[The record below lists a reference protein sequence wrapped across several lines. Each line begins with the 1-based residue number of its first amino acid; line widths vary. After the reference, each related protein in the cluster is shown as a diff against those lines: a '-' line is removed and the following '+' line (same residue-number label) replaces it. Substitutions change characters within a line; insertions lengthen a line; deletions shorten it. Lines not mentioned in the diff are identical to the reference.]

1 MNLKGRDIISAKD
14 LTREE
19 VEFLIK
25 EAEKYRNIL
34 KSRKPIFKADDKV
47 AITVFLEPSTRTRL
61 SFQFAGTYLGIKVLD
76 FGASEISSIQKGETF
91 EDTMTM
97 VDGYE
102 PDVIILRQSVAG
114 NAEKAAK
121 ICAAPVINA
130 GDGINEHPTQALTDV
145 YTLYRIFG
153 HLDGLHIGIMGD
165 LKYGRTVK
173 SLSFMLDKF
182 KDIKLYYIS
191 PPSLKVRDDVLSG
204 IKNAE
209 YEFAERVEDVA
220 DKLDAL
226 YVTRVQKE
234 RFSDP
239 SEYEKVKGSY
249 KITRDML
256 LKLKKIPYILH
267 PLPRVDEL
275 ATDVDSMP
283 QAKYFE
289 QAKNGMFIRIALL
302 KNVLGIEE

>member
-1 MNLKGRDIISAKD
+1 MSLKGRDIISAKD
-14 LTREE
+14 LSREE

-25 EAEKYRNIL
+25 EAETYRNIL
-34 KSRKPIFKADDKV
+34 KFRKPLFKAEDKT

-76 FGASEISSIQKGETF
+76 FGATEISSIQKGETF

-121 ICAAPVINA
+121 ICKATLINA

-153 HLDGLHIGIMGD
+153 RIDGLRIGIMGD

-173 SLSFMLDKF
+173 SLSIMLDKF
-182 KDIKLYYIS
+182 KDIKLYYVS
-191 PPSLKVRDDVLSG
+191 PPSLKVRDDVLNE
-204 IKNAE
+204 IKNVD
-209 YEFAERVEDVA
+209 YEFAEKVEDVA
-220 DKLDAL
+220 DKIDVL
-226 YVTRVQKE
+226 YVTRIQKE
-234 RFSDP
+234 RFADP
-239 SEYEKVKGSY
+239 SEYEKLKGSY
-249 KITRDML
+249 KVTKDML
-256 LKLKKIPYILH
+256 MKLKKIPYILH

-275 ATDVDSMP
+275 TPDVDELP

-302 KNVLGIEE
+302 KNVLGI

>member
-14 LTREE
+14 LSREE
-19 VEFLIK
+19 VEFLIG
-25 EAEKYRNIL
+25 EAETYRNML
-34 KSRKPIFKADDKV
+34 KFKKPLFKAEDKT

-121 ICAAPVINA
+121 ICRATLINA

-153 HLDGLHIGIMGD
+153 HIDGLRIGIMGD

-173 SLSFMLDKF
+173 SLSIMLDKF
-182 KDIKLYYIS
+182 NDIKLYYIS
-191 PPSLKVRDDVLSG
+191 PPSLKVREDVLSE
-204 IKNAE
+204 IKNAN
-209 YEFAERVEDVA
+209 YEFAEKVEDIA
-220 DKLDAL
+220 DKIDAL
-226 YVTRVQKE
+226 YVTRIQKE

-239 SEYEKVKGSY
+239 SEYERLKGSY
-249 KITRDML
+249 KVTKEML
-256 LKLKKIPYILH
+256 MRLKKIPYILH

-275 ATDVDSMP
+275 TPDVDELP

-289 QAKNGMFIRIALL
+289 QAKNGMYIRIALL
-302 KNVLGIEE
+302 KNVLGI

>member
-1 MNLKGRDIISAKD
+1 MSLKGRDIVSVKD
-14 LTREE
+14 LSREE
-19 VEFLIK
+19 VELLIS
-25 EAEKYRNIL
+25 EAETYRNL
-34 KSRKPIFKADDKV
+34 LRFKKPLFKAEDKT

-61 SFQFAGTYLGIKVLD
+61 SFQFAGIYLGIKVMD
-76 FGASEISSIQKGETF
+76 FGASEISSIQKGESF
-91 EDTMTM
+91 EDTMRM
-97 VDGYE
+97 VDSYD

-114 NAEKAAK
+114 NAKKAAD
-121 ICAAPVINA
+121 ICQAPVINA

-153 HLDGLHIGIMGD
+153 RIDGLKVGIMGD

-173 SLSFMLDKF
+173 SLSLMLDKF
-182 KDIKLYYIS
+182 NGVKIYYIS
-191 PPSLKVRDDVLSG
+191 PPSLKVRDDVISEL
-204 IKNAE
+204 KNVK
-209 YEFAERVEDVA
+209 YEFYEKLEDVA
-220 DKLDAL
+220 EDLDAL

-249 KITRDML
+249 KVTKEML

-275 ATDVDSMP
+275 STDVDSLP

-289 QAKNGMFIRIALL
+289 QAKNGMYIRIALL
-302 KNVLGIEE
+302 KNVLGL

>member
-1 MNLKGRDIISAKD
+1 MSLKGRDIISAKD
-14 LTREE
+14 LSREE

-25 EAEKYRNIL
+25 EAETYRNIL
-34 KSRKPIFKADDKV
+34 KFRKPLFKAEDKT

-76 FGASEISSIQKGETF
+76 FGATEISSIQKGETF

-121 ICAAPVINA
+121 ICKATLINA

-153 HLDGLHIGIMGD
+153 RIDGLRIGIMGD

-173 SLSFMLDKF
+173 SLSIMLDKF
-182 KDIKLYYIS
+182 KDIKLYYVS
-191 PPSLKVRDDVLSG
+191 PPSLKVRDDVLNE
-204 IKNAE
+204 IKNVD
-209 YEFAERVEDVA
+209 YEFAEKVEDVA
-220 DKLDAL
+220 DKIDAL
-226 YVTRVQKE
+226 YVTRIQKE
-234 RFSDP
+234 RFADP
-239 SEYEKVKGSY
+239 SEYEKLKGSY
-249 KITRDML
+249 KVTKDML
-256 LKLKKIPYILH
+256 MKLKKIPYILH

-275 ATDVDSMP
+275 TPDVDELP

-302 KNVLGIEE
+302 KNVLGI

>member
-1 MNLKGRDIISAKD
+1 MSLKGRDIISAKD
-14 LTREE
+14 LSREE
-19 VEFLIK
+19 VEFLIG
-25 EAEKYRNIL
+25 EAETYRNIL
-34 KSRKPIFKADDKV
+34 KFRKPLFKAEDKT

-76 FGASEISSIQKGETF
+76 FGATEISSIQKGETF

-121 ICAAPVINA
+121 ICKAALINA
-130 GDGINEHPTQALTDV
+130 GDGINEHPTQAMTDV

-153 HLDGLHIGIMGD
+153 HIDGLKIAIMGD

-173 SLSFMLDKF
+173 SLSIMLDKF
-182 KDIKLYYIS
+182 KDIKLYYVS
-191 PPSLKVRDDVLSG
+191 PPSLKVRDDVLRE
-204 IKNAE
+204 IKNVD

-220 DKLDAL
+220 DKVDAL
-226 YVTRVQKE
+226 YVTRIQKE

-239 SEYEKVKGSY
+239 SEYEKLKGSY
-249 KITRDML
+249 KITKDML
-256 LKLKKIPYILH
+256 MKLKKIPYILH

-275 ATDVDSMP
+275 TPDVDELP

-302 KNVLGIEE
+302 KNVLGI

>member
-1 MNLKGRDIISAKD
+1 MSLKGRDIISAKD
-14 LTREE
+14 LLREE
-19 VEFLIK
+19 IESLIK
-25 EAEKYRNIL
+25 EAETYRNIL
-34 KSRKPIFKADDKV
+34 KFRKPLFKAEDKT

-76 FGASEISSIQKGETF
+76 FGATEISSIQKGETF

-121 ICAAPVINA
+121 ICKATLINA

-153 HLDGLHIGIMGD
+153 RIDGLRIGIMGD

-173 SLSFMLDKF
+173 SLSIMLDKF
-182 KDIKLYYIS
+182 KDIKLYYVS
-191 PPSLKVRDDVLSG
+191 PPSLKVRDDVLNE
-204 IKNAE
+204 IKNVD
-209 YEFAERVEDVA
+209 YEFAEKVEDVA
-220 DKLDAL
+220 DKIDAL
-226 YVTRVQKE
+226 YVTRIQKE
-234 RFSDP
+234 RFADP
-239 SEYEKVKGSY
+239 SEYEKLKGSY
-249 KITRDML
+249 KVTKDML
-256 LKLKKIPYILH
+256 MKLKKIPYILH

-275 ATDVDSMP
+275 TPDVDELP

-302 KNVLGIEE
+302 KNVLGI

>member
-1 MNLKGRDIISAKD
+1 MNLKGKDIISAKD
-14 LTREE
+14 FTREE
-19 VEFLIK
+19 VEFLIA
-25 EAEKYRNIL
+25 EAEIYRNML
-34 KSRKPIFKADDKV
+34 KFRKPIFKADDKV

-102 PDVIILRQSVAG
+102 PNVIILRQSVAG
-114 NAEKAAK
+114 NAEKAAN

-173 SLSFMLDKF
+173 SLSLMLDKF
-182 KDIKLYYIS
+182 KRYKVVFHF
-191 PPSLKVRDDVLSG
+191 PS
-204 IKNAE
+204 
-209 YEFAERVEDVA
+209 F
-220 DKLDAL
+220 
-226 YVTRVQKE
+226 
-234 RFSDP
+234 
-239 SEYEKVKGSY
+239 VKS
-249 KITRDML
+249 
-256 LKLKKIPYILH
+256 
-267 PLPRVDEL
+267 
-275 ATDVDSMP
+275 
-283 QAKYFE
+283 
-289 QAKNGMFIRIALL
+289 
-302 KNVLGIEE
+302 

>member
-1 MNLKGRDIISAKD
+1 MSLKGRDIISAKD
-14 LTREE
+14 LSREE

-25 EAEKYRNIL
+25 EAETYRNIL
-34 KSRKPIFKADDKV
+34 KFRKPLFKAEDKT

-76 FGASEISSIQKGETF
+76 FGTTEISSIQKGETF

-121 ICAAPVINA
+121 ICKATLINA

-153 HLDGLHIGIMGD
+153 RIDGLRIGIMGD

-173 SLSFMLDKF
+173 SLSIMLDKF
-182 KDIKLYYIS
+182 KDIKLYYVS
-191 PPSLKVRDDVLSG
+191 PPSLKVRDDVLNE
-204 IKNAE
+204 IKNVD
-209 YEFAERVEDVA
+209 YEFAEKVEDVA
-220 DKLDAL
+220 DKIDAL
-226 YVTRVQKE
+226 YVTRIQKE
-234 RFSDP
+234 RFADP
-239 SEYEKVKGSY
+239 SEYEKLKGSY
-249 KITRDML
+249 KVTKDML
-256 LKLKKIPYILH
+256 IKLKKIPYILH

-275 ATDVDSMP
+275 TPDVDELP

-302 KNVLGIEE
+302 KNVLGI

>member
-1 MNLKGRDIISAKD
+1 MSLKGRDIISAKD
-14 LTREE
+14 LSREE
-19 VEFLIK
+19 VELLIK
-25 EAEKYRNIL
+25 EAETYRNIL
-34 KSRKPIFKADDKV
+34 KFRKPLFKAEDKT

-76 FGASEISSIQKGETF
+76 FGATEISSIQKGETF

-121 ICAAPVINA
+121 ICKATLINA

-153 HLDGLHIGIMGD
+153 RIDGLRIGIMGD

-173 SLSFMLDKF
+173 SLSIMLDKF
-182 KDIKLYYIS
+182 KDIKLYYVS
-191 PPSLKVRDDVLSG
+191 PPSLKVRDDVLNE
-204 IKNAE
+204 IKNVD
-209 YEFAERVEDVA
+209 YEFAEKVEDVA
-220 DKLDAL
+220 DKIDAL
-226 YVTRVQKE
+226 YVTRIQKE
-234 RFSDP
+234 RFADP
-239 SEYEKVKGSY
+239 SEYEKLKGSY
-249 KITRDML
+249 KVTKDML
-256 LKLKKIPYILH
+256 MKLKKIPYILH

-275 ATDVDSMP
+275 TPDVDELP

-302 KNVLGIEE
+302 KNVLGI

>member
-1 MNLKGRDIISAKD
+1 MSLKGRDIISAKD
-14 LTREE
+14 LSREE

-25 EAEKYRNIL
+25 EAETYRNIL
-34 KSRKPIFKADDKV
+34 KFRKPLFKAEDKT

-76 FGASEISSIQKGETF
+76 FGTTEISSIQKGETF

-121 ICAAPVINA
+121 ICKATLINA

-153 HLDGLHIGIMGD
+153 RIDGLHIGIMGD

-173 SLSFMLDKF
+173 SLSLMLDKF
-182 KDIKLYYIS
+182 KDIKLYYVS
-191 PPSLKVRDDVLSG
+191 PPSLKVRDDVLNE
-204 IKNAE
+204 IKNVD
-209 YEFAERVEDVA
+209 YEFAEKVEDVA
-220 DKLDAL
+220 DKIDAL
-226 YVTRVQKE
+226 YVTRIQKE
-234 RFSDP
+234 RFADP
-239 SEYEKVKGSY
+239 SEYEKLKGSY
-249 KITRDML
+249 KVTKDML
-256 LKLKKIPYILH
+256 IKLKKIPYILH

-275 ATDVDSMP
+275 TPDVDELP

-302 KNVLGIEE
+302 KNVLGI